1 MGQRESAKRWAR
13 YPFPR
18 LPIRPE
24 RANKKNEA
32 TGAAGLSETALD
44 RGLRYGTGLIR
55 VGFLLMAFAY
65 VATHWANLSQWLS
78 TITHGE
84 AFGIKFDRAFA
95 EQKVS
100 ELKTVS
106 QLGRSFA
113 QGAVARAARVGEAV
127 SGARILWLDT
137 NLSNNVIE
145 RQALEAMNIAVQ
157 RSLSLEDAQRLAKQA
172 VIDGEPYDL
181 IISNVSGAAGPGSLE
196 KCPVTF
202 SQVPDAVEWKG
213 SPMDFSASQNR
224 APRMG
229 FAFAEWLA
237 TDEVTRKAYMQPG
250 QPKLVFYSASNGGTA
265 ATVCA
270 RVITNYGDILLQN
283 VVSALEEFRWTKL
296 PPLQKTKY
304 DAKSSSGS
312 KGETE
317 ESLR

>member
-1 MGQRESAKRWAR
+1 MKDETSGTPSS
-13 YPFPR
+13 P
-18 LPIRPE
+18 
-24 RANKKNEA
+24 
-32 TGAAGLSETALD
+32 ETALD
-44 RGLRYGTGLIR
+44 RGLRYGTGLVR
-55 VGFLLMAFAY
+55 VGFLFMAFAY
-65 VATHWANLSQWLS
+65 AAFHWADLSQWLS

-84 AFGIKFDRAFA
+84 AFGIKFDRAVA
-95 EQKVS
+95 EQKVN

-181 IISNVSGAAGPGSLE
+181 IISNVSSTAGPGSLE

-202 SQVPDAVEWKG
+202 SQVPYGVEWKS
-213 SPMDFSASQNR
+213 SPAEFSASQNR
-224 APRMG
+224 SPWMG

-237 TDEVTRKAYMQPG
+237 TDEVTRKAYMQPS
-250 QPKLVFYSASNGGTA
+250 QPKLIFYTASNGGIV

-296 PPLQKTKY
+296 PPLPKAKG
-304 DAKSSSGS
+304 DGKSSASS
-312 KGETE
+312 KGELE
-317 ESLR
+317 EAVR